1 MKLARNLVVAALS
14 MTGALC
20 YGQSAVLDE
29 SRETCGA
36 LVQRLVNRREPAG
49 ALASADCGGVESTAL
64 KRELKVTRDIW
75 DSALR
80 RRILFV
86 RCVQPGECVP
96 FLVRLSDLAAPTR
109 VDVRRAS
116 PSKSARSNPAA
127 SPAHTCVRSG
137 QRVMLIWDRG
147 GIRLT
152 MSVVCLSAGSAGE
165 RVRVRVGGGRGTIL
179 SAWVVNSLL
188 LRSDS

>member
-14 MTGALC
+14 MTGARC
-20 YGQSAVLDE
+20 FGQSAVLDE

-36 LVQRLVNRREPAG
+36 LVQRLVNSPEPAG

-64 KRELKVTRDIW
+64 NRELKVTRDVW
-75 DSALR
+75 DWALR

-96 FLVRLSDLAAPTR
+96 FLVRMSDRPSTR

-116 PSKSARSNPAA
+116 ASKSAGSNPAA
-127 SPAHTCVRSG
+127 SPAHACVRPG
-137 QRVMLIWDRG
+137 QRVMLIWDKG
-147 GIRLT
+147 GIRMT
-152 MSVVCLSAGSAGE
+152 VSAVCLSAGSTGE
-165 RVRVRVGGGRGTIL
+165 RVKVRVGDGRGAIL
-179 SAWVVNSLL
+179 SAWVVNSSL
-188 LRSDS
+188 LRSTS